1 MAQIVERKKV
11 MANQNSPSVGQLV
24 FIRNRPAKVTDVHSY
39 TGSTGVAHQIG
50 VRYCDGWFHP
60 ETERI
65 IWDVE
70 PNKKIQSKLSLPRID
85 NPSLLPD
92 RQEVFQSYLHSLKWT
107 NHSSWL
113 RQEAPEI
120 LSPWFAAVQVEDYQL
135 YPVMKSILMP
145 RVALLLAD
153 DVGLGKTIQAGLILS
168 ELLRRR
174 KIRKVL
180 ILTPAALQTQWQE
193 EMEEKFHI
201 DFTIIDRAETTRIYK
216 DLGMDTNPWKAK
228 QRITTSMDY
237 LRQPDILD
245 QFIASAESALDSDT
259 PSMPWDLLIVDEAH
273 NMAPASYGQLS
284 QRHQMLEQ
292 ISKYFEHRLFLTA
305 TPHNGYTMSFT
316 TLLTL
321 LDPVRFSPKPELEQE
336 DRVHIQ
342 NVMVRRL
349 KSELNEN
356 TDPPRFPLR
365 TVNGVEVRL
374 TNKELRLFNALTKYR
389 EKALEMMESRTRR
402 ERNLGRFLFSLLT
415 KRLLSSSYA
424 FAKTWWQH
432 VEGINLE
439 EEVDIQMAEQVKNRA
454 EADIADDEERQ
465 SREEDAVR
473 YGAAWM
479 RLFGK
484 ESTLGVYQGKV
495 VAALNELGWTIDL
508 MKESIESL
516 NNLPEDGRWNALYQW
531 INDHLKSGNGFKDD
545 ERLILFTEYMDT
557 LNYLLRRFKLE
568 GIESP
573 ILETLFGGASR
584 DIRDLIKREFN
595 TEESPLRILLAT
607 DAASEGLNFQ
617 YYCRYIFHQDIP
629 WNPMRLEQRNG
640 RVDRHNQ
647 SRDVFVYHYHTD
659 QQAEMEFFSRVIKKV
674 NQVREDLGSMGSVF
688 SEATERTIYTKQGF
702 VSDEELDLRIGDI
715 KSVSQ
720 EKQDTATRDS
730 GKIKTYQTAL
740 NAFEQTKETLEIG
753 PDTLGQLF
761 VNGMKLAGG
770 SVSEVETGI
779 FRINSVPPEYKQLID
794 DTVVL
799 SRGTLQGSLP
809 KIAFDTAVFEIEING
824 RKIYRNK
831 PDTVLLRL
839 NHPLMK
845 RLIGL
850 FEKHMWGEDSEKIR
864 RWTVVESDEINDP
877 IIEISCLHQATN
889 ELREILHS
897 DILTFQYDSQTQ
909 SILSQKK
916 TLNGEQLSEN
926 ALNVIRPDIAH
937 LWMEHTDEI
946 STAIEQTKERL
957 SSQLEQDSVSSLNL
971 ALDTEKQ
978 AFNNRKKYLK
988 EQKGVKGM
996 ERLRKKIED
1005 QEIRIQQQS
1014 IFVEEQEAQERILRE
1029 SRWQLEEHEKRINSM
1044 LDYVEREEKRMLNH
1058 IIPKRYKISHVDL
1071 QPVAV
1076 KIIVGSSHG

>member
-1 MAQIVERKKV
+1 MN
-11 MANQNSPSVGQLV
+11 NQNPPSVGQLV
-24 FIRNRPAKVTDVHSY
+24 FIRNRPARVTDVYSFS
-39 TGSTGVAHQIG
+39 GSSGASHQID

-60 ETERI
+60 ETEQI
-65 IWDVE
+65 IWEIE
-70 PNKKIQSKLSLPRID
+70 PNKKIQSKLSLPKID

-92 RQEVFQSYLHSLKWT
+92 RPEVFQSYLQSLKWT

-113 RQEAPEI
+113 RQETPEI

-193 EMEEKFHI
+193 EMDEKFHI
-201 DFTIIDRAETTRIYK
+201 DFTIIDRAETNRIYK

-228 QRITTSMDY
+228 QRIITSMDY

-245 QFIASAESALDSDT
+245 QFMVSAESALDSDT

-273 NMAPASYGQLS
+273 NMAPASYGQPS

-336 DRVHIQ
+336 DKVHIQ

-349 KSELNEN
+349 KSELNQN

-365 TVNGVEVRL
+365 TVNGVEVKL
-374 TNKELRLFNALTKYR
+374 TDKELRLFNALTQYR
-389 EKALEMMESRTRR
+389 EQALEVMEHRSRR

-432 VEGINLE
+432 VEGVSLE
-439 EEVDIQMAEQVKNRA
+439 EDVDIQLAEQVQKRA

-465 SREEDAVR
+465 NREEDAVR

-484 ESTLGVYQGKV
+484 ESKLDVYQSNV
-495 VAALNELGWTIDL
+495 VDALSELGWTIER
-508 MKESIESL
+508 MKEPIESFT
-516 NNLPEDGRWNALYQW
+516 NLPEDGRWNALHLW
-531 INDHLKSGNGFKDD
+531 INDHMKSGEGFKND
-545 ERLILFTEYMDT
+545 ERLILFTEYKDT
-557 LNYLLRRFKLE
+557 LNYLLRRFELE
-568 GIESP
+568 GINSP

-674 NQVREDLGSMGSVF
+674 SQVREDLGSVGVVF
-688 SEATERTIYTKQGF
+688 SEATERTIYSKQGL
-702 VSDEELDLRIGDI
+702 VSEEELDARIRDI
-715 KSVSQ
+715 RNASQ
-720 EKQDTATRDS
+720 EKEDTVTGDS

-740 NAFEQTKETLEIG
+740 NAFEQTKESLGISSA
-753 PDTLGQLF
+753 TLGHLF
-761 VNGMKLAGG
+761 ANGMKLAGG
-770 SVSEVETGI
+770 SVTELESGI
-779 FRINSVPPEYKQLID
+779 YRINSVPPEYKQLID
-794 DTVVL
+794 DTIVL
-799 SRGTLQGSLP
+799 SRGALQGALP
-809 KIAFDTAVFEIEING
+809 KIAFDTAVFESEING

-831 PDTVLLRL
+831 QDTVLLRL

-864 RWTVVESDEINDP
+864 RWTLVESDEIKEP
-877 IIEISCLHQATN
+877 VFEISCLHQATN

-897 DILTFQYDSQTQ
+897 DILTFHYDVQNQIILTDNL
-909 SILSQKK
+909 SI
-916 TLNGEQLSEN
+916 TDNQLSASEFQTSRTN
-926 ALNVIRPDIAH
+926 IAH
-937 LWMEHTDEI
+937 LWMEHSDKI
-946 STAIEQTKERL
+946 LVAIENVKEQL
-957 SSQLEQDSVSSLNL
+957 SSQLKQNSQSSLSL

-978 AFNNRKKYLK
+978 AFNNRKKYLR
-988 EQKGVKGM
+988 EQKGVRGM
-996 ERLRKKIED
+996 ERLRKKVEE
-1005 QEIRIQQQS
+1005 QEARIQQQS
-1014 IFVEEQEAQERILRE
+1014 IFIEEQEAQERILRE
-1029 SRWQLEEHEKRINSM
+1029 SRWQLEEHEKRINTM

-1058 IIPKRYKISHVDL
+1058 IIPKRFKIAHVDL

-1076 KIIVGSSHG
+1076 KIIVGNSRG

>member
-1 MAQIVERKKV
+1 MH
-11 MANQNSPSVGQLV
+11 NQNPPSVGQLV
-24 FIRNRPAKVTDVHSY
+24 FVRNRPARVTDVHSY
-39 TGSTGVAHQIG
+39 SGNNGASHQID

-60 ETERI
+60 ETEQI
-65 IWDVE
+65 LWDIE
-70 PNKKIQSKLSLPRID
+70 PNKKIQSKLSLPHID
-85 NPSLLPD
+85 NPSLSPD
-92 RQEVFQSYLHSLKWT
+92 RPEVFQSYLQSLKWT

-113 RQEAPEI
+113 RQETPEI

-193 EMEEKFHI
+193 EMDEKFHI

-228 QRITTSMDY
+228 QRIIASMDY

-245 QFIASAESALDSDT
+245 QFMASAESSLDSDT

-273 NMAPASYGQLS
+273 NMAPASYGKPS

-356 TDPPRFPLR
+356 VDPPRFPPR
-365 TVNGVEVRL
+365 TVNGVDVHL
-374 TNKELRLFNALTKYR
+374 TDKELRLFNALTQYR
-389 EKALEMMESRTRR
+389 EMALEVMEHRSRR

-432 VEGINLE
+432 VQGVNLE
-439 EEVDIQMAEQVKNRA
+439 EEVDIQLAEQVQKRA

-465 SREEDAVR
+465 NREEDAVR

-479 RLFGK
+479 RLFGE
-484 ESTLGVYQGKV
+484 ESKLNVYQSNV
-495 VAALNELGWTIDL
+495 VSALNDLGWTEDR
-508 MKESIESL
+508 MKEPIESL
-516 NNLPEDGRWNALYQW
+516 TKLPEDGRWNALIKW
-531 INDHLKSGNGFKDD
+531 IGDHLKDGDGFKSD

-568 GIESP
+568 GVDTP

-584 DIRDLIKREFN
+584 DIRDIIKRAFN
-595 TEESPLRILLAT
+595 TKDSPLRILLAT

-647 SRDVFVYHYHTD
+647 SRDVFIQHFHTD

-674 NQVREDLGSMGSVF
+674 SQVREDLGSVGVVF
-688 SEATERTIYTKQGF
+688 SEATERSIYSKQGI
-702 VSDEELDLRIGDI
+702 VSEAELDSRITDI
-715 KSVSQ
+715 RSASQ
-720 EKQDTATRDS
+720 EKRDTSTRDS
-730 GKIKTYQTAL
+730 GEIKTYQTAL
-740 NAFEQTKETLEIG
+740 NAFEQTKES
-753 PDTLGQLF
+753 LGISPETMGHLF
-761 VNGMKLAGG
+761 ANGMKLAGG
-770 SVSEVETGI
+770 SVSEIEPGI
-779 FRINSVPPEYKQLID
+779 YRINGVPPEYKQLID
-794 DTVVL
+794 ETVIL
-799 SRGTLQGSLP
+799 SRGELQGSLP
-809 KIAFDTAVFEIEING
+809 KIAFDTAVFETEING

-831 PDTVLLRL
+831 KDTVLLRL

-864 RWTVVESDEINDP
+864 RWTVVESAEIEDP

-889 ELREILHS
+889 ELREVLHS
-897 DILTFQYDSQTQ
+897 DILTFKYDSQTQ
-909 SILSQKK
+909 SILTEGQSVDGK
-916 TLNGEQLSEN
+916 QLDESKLKSFRAN
-926 ALNVIRPDIAH
+926 IAH
-937 LWMEHTDEI
+937 LWMEHSDKI
-946 STAIEQTKERL
+946 STEIEHKKEKL
-957 SSQLEQDSVSSLNL
+957 SQQLSQNSKTSLNL
-971 ALDTEKQ
+971 ALETEKK
-978 AFNNRKKYLK
+978 AFQNRKKYLR
-988 EQKGVKGM
+988 EQKGVRGM
-996 ERLRKKIED
+996 ERLRKKVEA
-1005 QEIRIQQQS
+1005 QEALIQQQS
-1014 IFVEEQEAQERILRE
+1014 LFVEEQESRERKLRE
-1029 SRWQLEEHEKRINSM
+1029 SRWQLEEHEKRINTM

-1058 IIPKRYKISHVDL
+1058 IIPKRYKIAHVDL

-1076 KIIVGSSHG
+1076 KIILGRSNG